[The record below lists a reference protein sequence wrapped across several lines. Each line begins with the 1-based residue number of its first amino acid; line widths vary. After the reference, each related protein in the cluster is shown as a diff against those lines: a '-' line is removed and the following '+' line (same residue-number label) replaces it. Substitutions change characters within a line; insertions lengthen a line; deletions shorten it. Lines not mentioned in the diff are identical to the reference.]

1 MYVRVNMVEFNSYEG
16 MHEALTIW
24 RKNAAQWM
32 TGAQLLFTM
41 KTSDKSAMYISV
53 YKSQEDAE
61 NALDGRQKYVDAMG
75 DLVHDVFYHEGDM
88 DFAFLDPEMLKHEMV
103 ESL

>member
-1 MYVRVNMVEFNSYEG
+1 MVFVRDTDYL
-16 MHEALTIW
+16 LT
-24 RKNAAQWM
+24 M
-32 TGAQLLFTM
+32 TPLTQFTL
-41 KTSDKSAMYISV
+41 KTSEKSAMYISV

-103 ESL
+103 DSL

>member
-1 MYVRVNMVEFNSYEG
+1 MYVRVNMVEFNSNDG

-24 RKNAAQWM
+24 RESAAHWM
-32 TGAQLLFTM
+32 IGAQLLFTM
-41 KTSDKSAMYISV
+41 KTSEKSAMYISV

-88 DFAFLDPEMLKHEMV
+88 DFAFLNTEILKHEMV

>member
-1 MYVRVNMVEFNSYEG
+1 
-16 MHEALTIW
+16 
-24 RKNAAQWM
+24 
-32 TGAQLLFTM
+32 M
-41 KTSDKSAMYISV
+41 KTSDQSAMYISV

-88 DFAFLDPEMLKHEMV
+88 DFAFLDPDMLKHEMV

>member
-1 MYVRVNMVEFNSYEG
+1 
-16 MHEALTIW
+16 
-24 RKNAAQWM
+24 
-32 TGAQLLFTM
+32 M
-41 KTSDKSAMYISV
+41 KTSEKSAMYISV

-88 DFAFLDPEMLKHEMV
+88 DFAFLNTEILKHEMV

>member
-1 MYVRVNMVEFNSYEG
+1 MVQSKQIEE
-16 MHEALTIW
+16 
-24 RKNAAQWM
+24 
-32 TGAQLLFTM
+32 M

-88 DFAFLDPEMLKHEMV
+88 DFAFLDPEMLKHKMV

>member
-1 MYVRVNMVEFNSYEG
+1 MYVRVNMVEFNSHEG

-103 ESL
+103 EIL

>member
-1 MYVRVNMVEFNSYEG
+1 
-16 MHEALTIW
+16 
-24 RKNAAQWM
+24 M

-41 KTSDKSAMYISV
+41 KTSDKSAMYISD

>member
-1 MYVRVNMVEFNSYEG
+1 
-16 MHEALTIW
+16 
-24 RKNAAQWM
+24 M

-88 DFAFLDPEMLKHEMV
+88 DFAFLDLEMLKHEMV

>member
-1 MYVRVNMVEFNSYEG
+1 
-16 MHEALTIW
+16 
-24 RKNAAQWM
+24 M
-32 TGAQLLFTM
+32 TPLYGFGDKAGQPKDYKCDCSLCGADQ
-41 KTSDKSAMYISV
+41 TSDQSAMYISV

-88 DFAFLDPEMLKHEMV
+88 DFAFLDPDMLKHEMV

>member
-1 MYVRVNMVEFNSYEG
+1 
-16 MHEALTIW
+16 
-24 RKNAAQWM
+24 M
-32 TGAQLLFTM
+32 TGAQLLLTM
-41 KTSDKSAMYISV
+41 KTSEKSAMYISV

-88 DFAFLDPEMLKHEMV
+88 DFAFLDPEMLKHEMID
-103 ESL
+103 SL